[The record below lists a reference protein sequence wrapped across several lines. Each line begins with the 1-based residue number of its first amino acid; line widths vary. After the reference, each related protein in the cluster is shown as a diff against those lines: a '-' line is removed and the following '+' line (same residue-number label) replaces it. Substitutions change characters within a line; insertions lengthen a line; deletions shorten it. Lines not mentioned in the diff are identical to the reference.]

1 MEQIQ
6 QLRRIT
12 IWGVGLIGGS
22 LGLALKKN
30 GFQGQRVGLGR
41 NIGRLENALE
51 HDAVDVITTELA
63 EGLRETDLVVLCTPV
78 ALVPMF
84 VQQILAAVDTRHQRI
99 VLTDVGSTK
108 SALVDMV
115 EAQLQEQ
122 RADAL
127 SFIGGHPMAGSHET
141 GVGAARATLF
151 EKATCILTPT
161 ANTDADALA
170 LIKSLWE
177 FVGAVPHLLS
187 PKTHDLLVGAASHL
201 PHLIASI
208 LTNTVANVETEE
220 GKALDFTATGFR
232 DSTRIAAG
240 SPDLWTG
247 IFTQNREVLLS
258 LIDDIIENLTEF
270 KTLLQTDNLAEVE
283 RVLLEAQVIVKQRRE
298 KLGGASVTPP

>member
-1 MEQIQ
+1 MFTD
-6 QLRRIT
+6 LRTVRRIT

-63 EGLRETDLVVLCTPV
+63 EGLRDTDLVVLCTPV

-84 VQQILAAVDTRHQRI
+84 VQHIIESVDTRHQRI

-108 SALVDMV
+108 SALVDTI
-115 EAQLQEQ
+115 EAQLQQQ

-161 ANTDADALA
+161 ANTNTDALA

-177 FVGAVPHLLS
+177 FVGAVPHILS

-220 GKALDFTATGFR
+220 AKALDFTATGFR

-247 IFTQNREVLLS
+247 IFTQNRDVLVS
-258 LIDDIIENLTEF
+258 LIDDIIDNLTEF
-270 KTLLQTDNLAEVE
+270 KTLLQTDKLVE
-283 RVLLEAQVIVKQRRE
+283 IERLLLEAQVTVKKQRE
-298 KLGGASVTPP
+298 KLGGS

>member
-63 EGLRETDLVVLCTPV
+63 EGLRDTDLVVLCTPV

-84 VQQILAAVDTRHQRI
+84 VQQIIESVDTQHQRI

-108 SALVDMV
+108 SALVDTI

-161 ANTDADALA
+161 ENTDTDALA

-177 FVGAVPHLLS
+177 FVGAVPYILS

-247 IFTQNREVLLS
+247 IFTQNRDVLVS
-258 LIDDIIENLTEF
+258 LIDNIIDNLTEF
-270 KTLLQTDNLAEVE
+270 KTLLQTDNLVE
-283 RVLLEAQVIVKQRRE
+283 IERLLLEAQVTVKKQRK
-298 KLGGASVTPP
+298 KLGGS

>member
-51 HDAVDVITTELA
+51 HDAVDVITTALV

-84 VQQILAAVDTRHQRI
+84 VQRIIASVDTRHQRI

-108 SALVDMV
+108 STLVDTI

-161 ANTDADALA
+161 TNTDADALA
-170 LIKSLWE
+170 LVKSLWE
-177 FVGAVPHLLS
+177 FVGAMPHLLS

-208 LTNTVANVETEE
+208 LTNTVANVETED

-240 SPDLWTG
+240 APDLWTG

-258 LIDDIIENLTEF
+258 LIDDTVDNLTAF
-270 KTLLQTDNLAEVE
+270 KTLLQTDNLVE
-283 RVLLEAQVIVKQRRE
+283 IERLLLEAQGTVKKQRE
-298 KLGGASVTPP
+298 KLGGA

>member
-30 GFQGQRVGLGR
+30 GFHGQRVGLGR

-84 VQQILAAVDTRHQRI
+84 VQQIIAAVDTCPQRI

-108 SALVDMV
+108 SALVDTI

-161 ANTDADALA
+161 ENTDADALA

-177 FVGAVPHLLS
+177 FVGAVPHLLA

-208 LTNTVANVETEE
+208 LTNTVANVEAEN

-258 LIDDIIENLTEF
+258 LIDDTVDNLTEF
-270 KTLLQTDNLAEVE
+270 KTLLQMDNLVE
-283 RVLLEAQVIVKQRRE
+283 IERLLLKAQATVKKQRE
-298 KLGGASVTPP
+298 KLGGA

>member
-6 QLRRIT
+6 QLHQIT

-41 NIGRLENALE
+41 NIGRLDNALE

-63 EGLRETDLVVLCTPV
+63 EGLQETDLVVLCTPV
-78 ALVPMF
+78 AQVPML
-84 VQQILAAVDTRHQRI
+84 VQRIAESVDTQHHRI

-108 SALVDMV
+108 STLVETI
-115 EAQLQEQ
+115 EAQLQE
-122 RADAL
+122 RGADAL
-127 SFIGGHPMAGSHET
+127 SFVGGHPMAGSHET
-141 GVGAARATLF
+141 GVSAARATLF

-161 ANTDADALA
+161 ANTDADALE

-187 PKTHDLLVGAASHL
+187 PKTHDLFIGAASHL

-208 LTNTVANVETEE
+208 LTNTIANVETAD

-247 IFTQNREVLLS
+247 IFTQNRKVLLS
-258 LIDDIIENLTEF
+258 LIEDIIENLTEF
-270 KTLLQTDNLAEVE
+270 KTLLQTDNLVE
-283 RVLLEAQVIVKQRRE
+283 IERLLLEAQVTVKKQRE
-298 KLGGASVTPP
+298 KLGGS